1 MDPRFWPGGMG
12 GGMGAGMGR
21 GMGMPVM
28 GLPNMQQPFYPPQG
42 FQHPYLQQ
50 QQAQAHAQAQA
61 QAQQQQQYQEAYAQ
75 AQAQAQQQ
83 QASPSPLA
91 SPPPPKDSKYPRFV
105 NPFQDEKPQG
115 SYGKREYV
123 PGQEAIRIPPGH
135 RGDDPWTNWH
145 MMQARR
151 QLQEMRRSW

>member
-12 GGMGAGMGR
+12 RGMGAGMAGMGR
-21 GMGMPVM
+21 GVGMPGM
-28 GLPNMQQPFYPPQG
+28 GIPNMQQPFYPPQG

-61 QAQQQQQYQEAYAQ
+61 QAQQQQEYQKAYAH

-83 QASPSPLA
+83 QQSSASPLTT
-91 SPPPPKDSKYPRFV
+91 PPPPKDSKYPRFV

-123 PGQEAIRIPPGH
+123 PGQRLYEFLLSIGVTT
-135 RGDDPWTNWH
+135 RG
-145 MMQARR
+145 
-151 QLQEMRRSW
+151 LIGI

>member
-1 MDPRFWPGGMG
+1 M
-12 GGMGAGMGR
+12 A
-21 GMGMPVM
+21 
-28 GLPNMQQPFYPPQG
+28 G
-42 FQHPYLQQ
+42 FQHPLQQ
-50 QQAQAHAQAQA
+50 QYYQQAQAQAQVQAQAQAQFQAHAQAQAQA
-61 QAQQQQQYQEAYAQ
+61 QAQQQQQ
-75 AQAQAQQQ
+75 QQH
-83 QASPSPLA
+83 QASSPSVT

-105 NPFQDEKPQG
+105 NPFQDEKPLG

>member
-12 GGMGAGMGR
+12 RGIGAGMGI
-21 GMGMPVM
+21 
-28 GLPNMQQPFYPPQG
+28 PNMQQPFYPPQG
-42 FQHPYLQQ
+42 FQDPYYQ
-50 QQAQAHAQAQA
+50 QAQA

-83 QASPSPLA
+83 QQASSSPL
-91 SPPPPKDSKYPRFV
+91 SSSPPPKDSKYPRFV

-123 PGQEAIRIPPGH
+123 PGQEAIRIPFRH